1 MFEKFLRFFLN
12 NARLNYLLFVLVFAL
27 GIYSYIQTPKEIF
40 PTFELDHVVVNG
52 SYSGA
57 SVDILDKMAVSELE
71 KDIKSIDGVEDMAT
85 VIVPGRFTIVL
96 ELQKGKDRYN
106 IADKVKDA
114 VNLNMSNLPSDM
126 DEPTV
131 RVPETTRN
139 LMDIT
144 LLSNEIELDKLKD
157 LAKEMELKL
166 MGVPN
171 VAEVTIYGDSD
182 RYYEVLLDDIKVDA
196 YGLNKNSV
204 VSAIGNLSYTYPIGK
219 IEDSSKQHFYISTYN
234 GPKTDTA
241 FENSTITVDGQR
253 IQLSQIAKINKR
265 YEDSSTLFSV
275 DGKRAVNVVVKQGET
290 GNAIEISKDVQKL
303 VADVQKQQ
311 SQVEYIIKDDDS
323 ERIKD
328 RLNIVISNIL
338 LAVILITLLVAF
350 LVNTRLAFIIAI
362 GIPTSFVMGA
372 LYFWLSG
379 YTINMVSLVGVLIAL
394 GIIVDDAIVV
404 SENIQQHLEEGYS
417 PKDAA
422 LMGAKEMFKPVTVA
436 TVTTLFSFIP
446 ILMISGTLGEVIK
459 LIPIAFSALVIA
471 SLIESFVFLPIHG
484 SHVLKTKS
492 KVLSWE
498 KVNEIYSKVIHLHI
512 KYRKT
517 FLLTFIIIVPLLTFL
532 LIKNSQFQMFP
543 SFDASTV
550 NITIKNNV
558 NTKVQESFEIVQA
571 IEKDILKLKDEFFI
585 QHISSVAGYRRD
597 NAGNTENYPYVSY
610 ITLELHKEKPQNFVD
625 KFITPYLSFYYDPQG
640 RIRDKTSQDISRDMR
655 AFLKEQR
662 YKEKYGLQEINVVER
677 KVGPV
682 KTDIQVGLSNTNSVL
697 IREQITTIAQE
708 IEKIEG
714 IKSISD
720 SITNGIDE
728 IKIKVNQ
735 YGQELGL
742 SERILGQYLSDFYL
756 SKKVATSFDENEM
769 LEIKVESLQKDDLTR
784 FKEIKI
790 PVGQNQFV
798 RLQDV
803 AEFQTVKTF
812 EKITKDMG
820 DVNFYVFANVD
831 TKFIT
836 ATQVLEKI
844 KPTLQEI
851 QKSGTKVILKGEEEK
866 KKDLRNDMM
875 SATALSLTLILI
887 AMLFMFNSFKQAFI
901 VMSTIPFSLLGMLI
915 GHQIMGVNLTMP
927 SIIGTLGLAG
937 VVINDG
943 IIMMTYLRL
952 AKTKEQLHTYAK
964 KRFRPIILTTI
975 TTLVGLSTLIFFP
988 TGQAAIFQPMAIAL
1002 GFGLAWGTVLN
1013 LLYLPALYSVTHRLK

>member
-1 MFEKFLRFFLN
+1 MFERFLRFFLE
-12 NARLNYLLFVLVFAL
+12 NARLNYLLFILIFAIGVFA
-27 GIYSYIQTPKEIF
+27 YTKTPKEIF
-40 PTFELDHVVVNG
+40 PTFELDRIVVSG

-71 KDIKSIDGVEDMAT
+71 KDIKSIEGIEEMTT
-85 VIVPGRFTIVL
+85 VVVPGRFTIVV

-114 VNLNMSNLPSDM
+114 VSLNLSNLPSDM
-126 DEPTV
+126 DEPSV

-144 LLSNEIELDKLKD
+144 LLSNKVGIDTLKD

-166 MGVPN
+166 MGVPD
-171 VAEVTIYGDSD
+171 VSEVTIYGDSD
-182 RYYEVLLDDIKVDA
+182 RFYEVLLDDIKIDA

-204 VSAIGNLSYTYPIGK
+204 VSAIANLSYTFPIGK
-219 IEDSSKQHFYISTYN
+219 IEDSSKQHFYVSTFN
-234 GPKTDTA
+234 GPKTQDA
-241 FENSTITVDGQR
+241 FENATVSVDGQK
-253 IQLSQIAKINKR
+253 IKLSQIATIKKR
-265 YEDSSTLFSV
+265 YEDSATLFSV
-275 DGKRAVNVVVKQGET
+275 DGKRAVNLVVKQGES
-290 GNAIEISKDVQKL
+290 GNAIEISKAIQKL
-303 VADVQKQQ
+303 VASTQKTTDE
-311 SQVEYIIKDDDS
+311 VEYIIKDDDS

-328 RLNIVISNIL
+328 RLNIVISNIML
-338 LAVILITLLVAF
+338 GVILITVLVAF

-404 SENIQQHLEEGYS
+404 SENVQQHLEEGYS
-417 PKDAA
+417 PKEAA
-422 LMGAKEMFKPVTVA
+422 LMGAKEMFTPVTVA
-436 TVTTLFSFIP
+436 TFTTLFSFIP
-446 ILMISGTLGEVIK
+446 ILMISGTLGEVMK

-471 SLIESFVFLPIHG
+471 SLVESFVFLPIHA

-498 KVNEIYSKVIHLHI
+498 KVTEIYSKVIHLHI

-517 FLLTFIIIVPLLTFL
+517 FLLTFIIIVPLLTVLF
-532 LIKNSQFQMFP
+532 IKNSKFQMFP

-550 NITIKNNV
+550 NITIKNDV
-558 NTKVQESFEIVQA
+558 NTKVEESFAIVQA
-571 IEKDILKLKDEFFI
+571 IENDILALKEEFYI
-585 QHISSVAGYRRD
+585 KHISSVAGYRRD

-640 RIRDKTSQDISRDMR
+640 RIRDKTSQEISRHMR
-655 AFLKEQR
+655 EFLKEKD
-662 YKEKYGLQEINVVER
+662 YKKIYNLQEINVVER

-682 KTDIQVGLSNTNSVL
+682 KSDIQIGLANKNSTL
-697 IREQITTIAQE
+697 IRQQITELRKA
-708 IEKIEG
+708 IESVEG

-720 SITNGIDE
+720 SITNGVDE
-728 IKIKVNQ
+728 IKIKINK

-742 SERILGQYLSDFYL
+742 SERVIGQYLSDYYL
-756 SKKVATSFDENEM
+756 SKKVATSFDANEM
-769 LEIKVESLQKDDLTR
+769 LDIKVQSLQKDDLER

-790 PVGQNQFV
+790 PISQDKFV

-803 AEFQTVKTF
+803 AEFHTVKTF
-812 EKITKDMG
+812 EKLTKDMG
-820 DVNFYVFANVD
+820 DTNFYIFANVD

-836 ATQVLEKI
+836 ATEVLERVQPLLNKI
-844 KPTLQEI
+844 EE
-851 QKSGTKVILKGEEEK
+851 SGTKVVLKGEEEK
-866 KKDLRNDMM
+866 KQELRNDMIG
-875 SATALSLTLILI
+875 AAALSLTLIMI
-887 AMLFMFNSFKQAFI
+887 AMLYMFNSFKQSLI

-915 GHQIMGVNLTMP
+915 GHQIMGMNLTMP
-927 SIIGTLGLAG
+927 SIVGTLGLAG

-952 AKTKEQLHTYAK
+952 AKTKDELHVYAK
-964 KRFRPIILTTI
+964 KRFRPIILTTV

-988 TGQAAIFQPMAIAL
+988 TGQAAIFQPMAVAL

-1013 LLYLPALYSVTHRLK
+1013 LLYLPALYAVSHKLK

>member
-1 MFEKFLRFFLN
+1 MFERFLRFFLE
-12 NARLNYLLFVLVFAL
+12 NARLNYLLFILIFAI
-27 GIYSYIQTPKEIF
+27 GIFAYTKTPKEIF
-40 PTFELDHVVVNG
+40 PTFELDRIVVSG

-71 KDIKSIDGVEDMAT
+71 KDIKSIEGIEEMTT
-85 VIVPGRFTIVL
+85 VVVPGRFTIVV

-114 VNLNMSNLPSDM
+114 VSLNLSNLPSDM
-126 DEPTV
+126 DEPSV

-144 LLSNEIELDKLKD
+144 LLSNKVGIDTLKD

-166 MGVPN
+166 MGVPD
-171 VAEVTIYGDSD
+171 VSEVTIYGDSD
-182 RYYEVLLDDIKVDA
+182 KFYEVLLDDIKIDA

-204 VSAIGNLSYTYPIGK
+204 VSAIANLSYTFPIGK
-219 IEDSSKQHFYISTYN
+219 IEDSSKQHFYVSTFN
-234 GPKTDTA
+234 GPKTQDA
-241 FENSTITVDGQR
+241 FENATVSVDGQK
-253 IQLSQIAKINKR
+253 IKLSQIATIKKR
-265 YEDSSTLFSV
+265 YEDSATLFSV
-275 DGKRAVNVVVKQGET
+275 DGKRAVNLVVKQGES
-290 GNAIEISKDVQKL
+290 GNAIEISKAIQKL
-303 VADVQKQQ
+303 VASTQKTTDE
-311 SQVEYIIKDDDS
+311 VEYIIKDDDS

-328 RLNIVISNIL
+328 RLNIVISNIML
-338 LAVILITLLVAF
+338 GVILITVLVAF

-404 SENIQQHLEEGYS
+404 SENVQQHLEEGYS
-417 PKDAA
+417 PKEAA
-422 LMGAKEMFKPVTVA
+422 LMGAKEMFTPVTVA
-436 TVTTLFSFIP
+436 TFTTLFSFIP
-446 ILMISGTLGEVIK
+446 ILMISGTLGEVMK

-471 SLIESFVFLPIHG
+471 SLVESFVFLPIHA

-498 KVNEIYSKVIHLHI
+498 KVTEIYSKVIHLHI

-517 FLLTFIIIVPLLTFL
+517 FLLTFIIIVPLLTVLF
-532 LIKNSQFQMFP
+532 IKNSKFQMFP

-550 NITIKNNV
+550 NITIKNDV
-558 NTKVQESFEIVQA
+558 NTKVEESFAIVQA
-571 IEKDILKLKDEFFI
+571 IENDILALKEEFYI
-585 QHISSVAGYRRD
+585 KHISSVAGYRRD

-640 RIRDKTSQDISRDMR
+640 RIRDKTSQEISRHMR
-655 AFLKEQR
+655 EFLKEKD
-662 YKEKYGLQEINVVER
+662 YKKIYNLQEINVVER

-682 KTDIQVGLSNTNSVL
+682 KSDVQIGLANKNSTL
-697 IREQITTIAQE
+697 IRQQITELRKA
-708 IEKIEG
+708 IESVEG

-720 SITNGIDE
+720 SITNGVDE
-728 IKIKVNQ
+728 IKIKINK

-742 SERILGQYLSDFYL
+742 SERVIGQYLSDYYL
-756 SKKVATSFDENEM
+756 SKKVATSFDANEM
-769 LEIKVESLQKDDLTR
+769 LDIKVQSLQKDDLER

-790 PVGQNQFV
+790 PISQDKFV

-803 AEFQTVKTF
+803 AEFHTVKTF
-812 EKITKDMG
+812 EKLTKDMG
-820 DVNFYVFANVD
+820 DTNFYIFANVD

-836 ATQVLEKI
+836 ATEVLERVQPLLNKI
-844 KPTLQEI
+844 E
-851 QKSGTKVILKGEEEK
+851 KSGTKVVLKGEEEK
-866 KKDLRNDMM
+866 KQELRNDMIG
-875 SATALSLTLILI
+875 AAALSLTLIMI
-887 AMLFMFNSFKQAFI
+887 AMLYMFNSFKQSLI

-915 GHQIMGVNLTMP
+915 GHQIMGMNLTMP
-927 SIIGTLGLAG
+927 SIVGTLGLAG

-952 AKTKEQLHTYAK
+952 AKTKDELHVYAK
-964 KRFRPIILTTI
+964 KRFRPIILTTV

-988 TGQAAIFQPMAIAL
+988 TGQAAIFQPMAVAL

-1013 LLYLPALYSVTHRLK
+1013 LLYLPALYAVSHKLK